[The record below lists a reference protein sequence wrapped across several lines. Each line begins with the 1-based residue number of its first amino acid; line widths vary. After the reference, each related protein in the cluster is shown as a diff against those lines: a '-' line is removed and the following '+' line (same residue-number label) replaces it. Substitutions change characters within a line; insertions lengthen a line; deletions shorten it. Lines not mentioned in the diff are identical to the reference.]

1 MPRRKMTEEQKAAA
15 AERLRVAREKRL
27 RENPPK
33 YANIHSSVLEKSDDH
48 PLSRKNVV
56 QWIKTQKSLLASER
70 GNVRRKVKGAEAKV
84 ADHTAY
90 IRHCE
95 WYLRNGDWID
105 NRYGEYQEKKTKW
118 ITIVPSGSVST
129 S

>member
-1 MPRRKMTEEQKAAA
+1 MTEEQKIAAS
-15 AERLRVAREKRL
+15 ERLRVAREKRL

-33 YANIHSSVLEKSDDH
+33 YANIHSTVLEKPDEH
-48 PLSRKNVV
+48 PFSRKKVV

-95 WYLRNGDWID
+95 WYLRHGDWID

-118 ITIVPSGSVST
+118 VTVVPAGVVS
-129 S
+129 

>member
-1 MPRRKMTEEQKAAA
+1 MTEEQKIAA

-33 YANIHSSVLEKSDDH
+33 YANIHSTVLEKPDEH
-48 PLSRKNVV
+48 PFSRKKVV

-105 NRYGEYQEKKTKW
+105 DRYGEYQEKKTKW
-118 ITIVPSGSVST
+118 ITIVPAGVVS
-129 S
+129 

>member
-1 MPRRKMTEEQKAAA
+1 MPRRKMSEEQRLAA

-33 YANIHSSVLEKSDDH
+33 YAHIHSTVLAKPDED

-56 QWIKTQKSLLASER
+56 QWIKTQKSLLSVER
-70 GNVRRKVKGAEAKV
+70 GNVRRKVKGAESKV
-84 ADHTAY
+84 ADHSAY

-95 WYLRNGDWID
+95 WYLKNGDWID
-105 NRYGEYQEKKTKW
+105 NFYGEYQQNKIVWKTVVARGE
-118 ITIVPSGSVST
+118 T
-129 S
+129 

>member
-1 MPRRKMTEEQKAAA
+1 MPRRRMTEEQKIAAS
-15 AERLRVAREKRL
+15 ERLRVAREKRL

-33 YANIHSSVLEKSDDH
+33 YANIHSTVLEKPDEH
-48 PLSRKNVV
+48 PFSRKKVV

-95 WYLRNGDWID
+95 WYLRHGDWID

-118 ITIVPSGSVST
+118 VTVVPAGEVT
-129 S
+129 